1 MGGSRCCGYRR
12 RQTELKVG
20 MKIAEVGVAGQDLE
34 LEQFQAGIFRR
45 MPNFEEP
52 ERPGIVP
59 LAKKNPSKPP
69 RILCQLLPIV
79 RIDSDVA
86 ECGGAVVLDV
96 DVCRGEEL
104 NKHRN
109 SSGVHQLLS
118 VLVLE
123 ILAFDLL

>member
-69 RILCQLLPIV
+69 RIVQVCSHFVPTS
-79 RIDSDVA
+79 SD
-86 ECGGAVVLDV
+86 CS
-96 DVCRGEEL
+96 
-104 NKHRN
+104 HR
-109 SSGVHQLLS
+109 QRCC
-118 VLVLE
+118 
-123 ILAFDLL
+123 